1 MFMAVIVVVMLA
13 CCCSTYYYSR
23 CCRCCCSCWCYFP
36 VIPLS
41 LETDEVGNES
51 TKSVVAGAVAAVDA
65 TAAFKDDIH

>member
-13 CCCSTYYYSR
+13 CCCRTYYYSR
-23 CCRCCCSCWCYFP
+23 CCCCSCWCYFP

-51 TKSVVAGAVAAVDA
+51 TKSVVAAAVAAVDA